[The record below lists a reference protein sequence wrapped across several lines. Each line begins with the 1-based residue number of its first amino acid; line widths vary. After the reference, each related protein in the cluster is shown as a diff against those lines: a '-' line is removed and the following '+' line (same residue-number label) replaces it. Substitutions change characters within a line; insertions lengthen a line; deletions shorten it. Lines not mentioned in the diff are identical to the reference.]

1 MRCDQRTP
9 IELRRQ
15 YGNCLTR
22 SLRRLT
28 QSWLN
33 SPNVLDRASTPQ
45 AVYHKTLEALDVEL
59 DAELKRFGL
68 ELDLT

>member
-1 MRCDQRTP
+1 MISVRASNR
-9 IELRRQ
+9 ERQ

-28 QSWLN
+28 QNWLN
-33 SPNVLDRASTPQ
+33 SRNVLDWASTPQ
-45 AVYHKTLEALDVEL
+45 AVYHTTLEALDVGL
-59 DAELKRFGL
+59 AAELKRFGL